1 MDKLSVPGWYVEGQG
16 QEGRRSDPLVPRQPC
31 PGPCRGCGKSSEEHG
46 SGQALEKR
54 NRRGRAG
61 PGCEGPAV
69 EVAEVAETGHP
80 LRGQPRP
87 FSLSEWS
94 LGSAGLSEAMWA
106 CDLWVMGAGSPP
118 GTLFNEELSPPLVK
132 SGQCQEVGD
141 AGAAGGAGGLQA
153 RPAF

>member
-1 MDKLSVPGWYVEGQG
+1 MTP
-16 QEGRRSDPLVPRQPC
+16 
-31 PGPCRGCGKSSEEHG
+31 SSPA
-46 SGQALEKR
+46 SPAR
-54 NRRGRAG
+54 
-61 PGCEGPAV
+61 GPAV
-69 EVAEVAETGHP
+69 AVASPARNTAAGRPLRSGIEGDVQGQAARGLRWRWPRWPRRATH

-87 FSLSEWS
+87 FSLSKWS

-106 CDLWVMGAGSPP
+106 CDLWVMGAGSPL